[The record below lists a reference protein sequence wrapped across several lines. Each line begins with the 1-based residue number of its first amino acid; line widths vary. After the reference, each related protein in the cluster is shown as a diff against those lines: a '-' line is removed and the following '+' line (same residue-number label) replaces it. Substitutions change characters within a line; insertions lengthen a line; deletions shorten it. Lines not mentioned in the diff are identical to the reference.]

1 MIVNFKLTSH
11 TCVAFAL
18 VLIGAGTGH
27 LVAQN
32 ANVPSSGSIALTTSP
47 PNRHIIENSL
57 VQIHET
63 REVPAQIA
71 GLILSLDVQEG
82 SNVSAGQRLARLDSA
97 EVELALKQ
105 SQVEYEMAKTKM
117 DSDIELRYAQKS
129 KQVADAE
136 FQRAVES
143 NRRFPGVVS
152 DTELDR
158 LRLTIEKN
166 DAEQEKA
173 VFQNGL
179 LGLQSQ
185 MALINQQVRELEL
198 HRHEIKAPLDGMVVE
213 IRKKDGEWLE
223 RAEPVFRII
232 GLNRLRIEELVPQH
246 LARNQLLGKRVD
258 FHLPA
263 DGSAPEQ
270 IFNGRVS
277 FVSPEVNPVNHLVK
291 IWIEIENRDG
301 RLQPGLRG
309 RVEIHLE

>member
-1 MIVNFKLTSH
+1 MILRLNIRNRVCLFAAILASGIATSP
-11 TCVAFAL
+11 VA
-18 VLIGAGTGH
+18 
-27 LVAQN
+27 AQTPATSVSLPRGN
-32 ANVPSSGSIALTTSP
+32 AITTSD
-47 PNRHIIENSL
+47 RHVIENAL
-57 VQIHET
+57 IQIHET

-82 SNVSAGQRLARLDSA
+82 SNVTAGQRLARLDSA
-97 EVELALKQ
+97 EIELALKQ
-105 SQVEYEMAKTKM
+105 AQVEYDVAKTKM

-136 FQRAVES
+136 YQRAVES
-143 NRRFPGVVS
+143 NRKFPGVVS
-152 DTELDR
+152 DTEMDR

-198 HRHEIKAPLDGMVVE
+198 RRHEIRAPLDGMVVE
-213 IRKKDGEWLE
+213 IKKKDGEWLE
-223 RAEPVFRII
+223 RSEPIFRII

-246 LARNQLLGKRVD
+246 LARNDLLGKRVD

-263 DGSAPEQ
+263 DNSAPEQ
-270 IFNGRVS
+270 VFNGRVS
-277 FVSPEVNPVNHLVK
+277 FVSPEVNPVNHQVK

-309 RVEIHLE
+309 RLEIHLE